1 MKTNPNTIHLGGE
14 NTITAN
20 ALKTIVELQRND
32 NEQLREHICQLRNVV
47 WWIGRNLDGFDPDN
61 QDDQQALR
69 SIVALSNVAAML
81 QSLEAV

>member
-1 MKTNPNTIHLGGE
+1 MKTNTNQLGGD

-20 ALKTIVELQRND
+20 ALKTIVELQHND
-32 NEQLREHICQLRNVV
+32 NEQLREHIWQLGNVV
-47 WWIGRNLDGFDPDN
+47 LWIGRNLDGFDPDN

>member
-1 MKTNPNTIHLGGE
+1 MKTNTNQLGGD

-20 ALKTIVELQRND
+20 ALKTIVELQHND
-32 NEQLREHICQLRNVV
+32 NEQLREHVCQLGNVV
-47 WWIGRNLDGFDPDN
+47 LWIGRNLDGFDPDN

>member
-1 MKTNPNTIHLGGE
+1 MKTNTNQLGGD

-20 ALKTIVELQRND
+20 AFKTIVELQRND
-32 NEQLREHICQLRNVV
+32 NEQLREHICQLGKVV
-47 WWIGRNLDGFDPDN
+47 LWIGRNLDGFDPDN